1 MSDEEKI
8 VPEAENPAPEPPA
21 APERPA
27 KPEKKPEKTPGKKT
41 EKRPA
46 RPVRPA
52 RAEKKP
58 EPKQETA
65 DEVSAEEETPTQEEQ
80 KDGASA

>member
-27 KPEKKPEKTPGKKT
+27 KPEKKPEKTPEEVAAIAFLDDLWFGRGE
-41 EKRPA
+41 EKPGC
-46 RPVRPA
+46 
-52 RAEKKP
+52 
-58 EPKQETA
+58 T
-65 DEVSAEEETPTQEEQ
+65 
-80 KDGASA
+80 G